1 MNQGVTG
8 LKLGYQGSKSYL
20 TALAKSEI
28 IEWLKLPKNR
38 NVSELERQ
46 MIETSDVVFKSQ
58 QSYYQILNEAQL
70 TWQKANQAHPQKKL
84 EIITQKNQEIADILE
99 ELKPEILAETLV
111 VYALDEC
118 HLQGDDISSYLW
130 GNSREREIVL
140 VPNQR
145 DRQTYYGALNLKS
158 QDFIVNPYS
167 AGNGENTV
175 KFLELLKGKNPG
187 KKLLLI
193 WDGATYHRGE
203 VMQDLLRQENQDKS
217 PKDWTITCHLFA
229 PYAPDENPVEGIWL
243 QVKNFIR
250 SFHYLCNNF
259 RMVKRLFQFFFDFQ
273 LFNPPNLKKYDA
285 FAQFI

>member
-1 MNQGVTG
+1 M
-8 LKLGYQGSKSYL
+8 
-20 TALAKSEI
+20 A
-28 IEWLKLPKNR
+28 
-38 NVSELERQ
+38 
-46 MIETSDVVFKSQ
+46 
-58 QSYYQILNEAQL
+58 
-70 TWQKANQAHPQKKL
+70 KANQAHPQKKL

-130 GNSREREIVL
+130 SNSREREIVL

-145 DRQTYYGALNLKS
+145 DRQTYYGALNLQS
-158 QDFIVNPYS
+158 QDFIVNPYP

-259 RMVKRLFQFFFDFQ
+259 RIVKRLFQFFFDFQ